1 MDMEINKLK
10 SIEKAVSKFECMVA
24 EYRQKA
30 FDETEPHERSFYFKA
45 QGLIWRAEEKHK
57 EILVALWEEGIF
69 P

>member
-24 EYRQKA
+24 VYRQKA
-30 FDETEPHERSFYFKA
+30 FDETEPHERAFYFKA

-57 EILVALWEEGIF
+57 EIVVALWEEGIF